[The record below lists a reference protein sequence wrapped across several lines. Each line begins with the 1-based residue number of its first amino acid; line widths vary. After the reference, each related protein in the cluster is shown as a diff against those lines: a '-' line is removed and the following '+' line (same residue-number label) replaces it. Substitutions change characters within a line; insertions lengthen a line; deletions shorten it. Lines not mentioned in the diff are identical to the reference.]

1 MPPCSNR
8 NASNH
13 TNAHECTCA
22 RTLCTV
28 SASRHVLFCLSLTL
42 ETCLFPARPGRWRE
56 AWGASAWATRC
67 ACFHAMKVAR
77 QRQGCSKPRA
87 RHFEYLFKHPLQLSS
102 PATAS
107 QQGAKVEVAGKKGEG
122 SGCGQGS
129 SFLAHHLNL
138 LLSCPGL
145 TLPPPQRGL
154 PACPS
159 VPGPTPSS
167 P

>member
-102 PATAS
+102 PATGS
-107 QQGAKVEVAGKKGEG
+107 QQGEKVEVAGKNAEG
-122 SGCGQGS
+122 SSCGQGRTFLS
-129 SFLAHHLNL
+129 HQLNSFLARAL
-138 LLSCPGL
+138 LCHPSSLSPCL
-145 TLPPPQRGL
+145 QRYL
-154 PACPS
+154 PA
-159 VPGPTPSS
+159 TPS